1 MIKNS
6 DLEKALKVYAEDMK
20 RRKELKAEPYE
31 YQWKTAEEII
41 ANMHTVKDFAGSK
54 GTLADLTG
62 VTNPETYRKAHELW
76 LKLKAAFNAEAATYE
91 PEAYDSK
98 LGSVGET
105 DRREVLRSRWWDELS
120 EYAEDEYHDITSIIE
135 VLHHGERLETGTI
148 IFGS

>member
-1 MIKNS
+1 MIQNNELK
-6 DLEKALKVYAEDMK
+6 KALKEYAEEMK

-41 ANMHTVKDFAGSK
+41 ANMHTVKDFTGSK

-62 VTNPETYRKAHELW
+62 VTNPEAYRKAHELW
-76 LKLKAAFNAEAATYE
+76 LKLKDAFNAEAATYD

-98 LGSVGET
+98 LGSVGEVE
-105 DRREVLRSRWWDELS
+105 RREVLRTIWWDELS
-120 EYAEDEYHDITSIIE
+120 EYGEYEYDDITSIIE
-135 VLHHGERLETGTI
+135 VLHHGEKLETGTI